1 MPVLPHVDLASLTGP
16 EVAEAA
22 AADVPVV
29 VCVGATEQH
38 GPHLPVGTDVI
49 LPVAVASAAADRVP
63 LLVAPPLA
71 YGAHSRPLVGG
82 GEGFPG
88 TVSVRG
94 AVLMPT
100 LTQVLQ
106 GLSRSGFRRLVVH
119 NWHLENAGFLWEA
132 CDLALD
138 GHPDLRILLL
148 ENPFPPF
155 APAELAELFPQGFEG
170 WEREHASMVETSLM
184 LVARPD
190 LVRTDR
196 IADDRSERFPP
207 WDVLPAPADYL
218 TRSGVLA
225 EPSRAS
231 LELGQR
237 LWEAAVGRL
246 VEAVTTEFGSAAS
259 R

>member
-1 MPVLPHVDLASLTGP
+1 MPALPHLDLASLTGP
-16 EVAEAA
+16 EAAAAA

-49 LPVAVASAAADRVP
+49 LPVAVATEAARRIP
-63 LLVAPPLA
+63 LLVAPPLT
-71 YGAHSRPLVGG
+71 YGAHSRPLIGG

-94 AVLMPT
+94 AVLMPL

-106 GLSRSGFRRLVVH
+106 GLARSGFRRLVVH

-132 CDLALD
+132 CDLALA
-138 GHPDLRILLL
+138 GRPELRVLLI

-155 APAELAELFPQGFEG
+155 AAEQLAHMFPAGFEG

-184 LVARPD
+184 MVARPD

-196 IADDRSERFPP
+196 IADDRSERYPSWDLLPP
-207 WDVLPAPADYL
+207 PADYL
-218 TRSGVLA
+218 TGSGVLA

-231 LELGQR
+231 IELGER
-237 LWEAAVGRL
+237 LWEAAVARP
-246 VEAVTTEFGSAAS
+246 VEAVTTEFGPAS
-259 R
+259 

>member
-1 MPVLPHVDLASLTGP
+1 MTAMPHTDLSWLTGA
-16 EVAEAA
+16 EVAAAA

-49 LPVAVASAAADRVP
+49 LPVAIATEAARRIP
-63 LLVAPPLA
+63 LLVAPPIT

-82 GEGFPG
+82 GESFPG
-88 TVSVRG
+88 TVSVR
-94 AVLMPT
+94 ASVLMPQ

-106 GLSRSGFRRLVVH
+106 GLARSGFRQVVVH

-138 GHPDLRILLL
+138 GQPGLRILLL

-155 APAELAELFPQGFEG
+155 TPEELAELFPDGFVG

-184 LVARPD
+184 MVVRPD
-190 LVRTDR
+190 LVRTHLV
-196 IADDRSERFPP
+196 ADDRSARFPS
-207 WDVLPAPADYL
+207 WDLLPAPPDYL
-218 TRSGVLA
+218 TASGVLA
-225 EPSRAS
+225 EPSRATT
-231 LELGQR
+231 ELGRR
-237 LWEAAVGRL
+237 LLAACVERL
-246 VEAVTTEFGSAAS
+246 VEAVTTEFGTAAS

>member
-1 MPVLPHVDLASLTGP
+1 MSLPPTDLATLTWP
-16 EVAEAA
+16 EVAAAA

-38 GPHLPVGTDVI
+38 GPHLPIGTDAI
-49 LPVAVASAAADRVP
+49 LPVAIATEAAQRMP
-63 LLVAPPLA
+63 MLVAPPIT

-88 TVSVRG
+88 TVSLRG
-94 AVLMPT
+94 ATLMPM

-106 GLSRSGFRRLVVH
+106 GLARSGFRHLVVL

-132 CDLALD
+132 CDLALA
-138 GHPDLRILLL
+138 GQPDLRVLLI

-155 APAELAELFPQGFEG
+155 TSGELAELFPGGFAG

-184 LVARPD
+184 MVVRPD
-190 LVRTDR
+190 LVRTEL
-196 IADDRSERFPP
+196 IADDRSQRFPS
-207 WDVLPAPADYL
+207 WDLLPAPADYL
-218 TRSGVLA
+218 TASGVLA

-231 LELGQR
+231 IELGR
-237 LWEAAVGRL
+237 ALWEACVGRL
-246 VEAVTTEFGSAAS
+246 VEAVTTEFGSAAAT
-259 R
+259 